1 MKDEF
6 SIGRP
11 DVSISGY
18 TIIEVLIAIA
28 IFSIGIMAVSALQ
41 TSALMSTGRV
51 GLITEAWAVLEDQA
65 ERLKSMPFYAND
77 NNIDDDGDGTIDE
90 VTEEM
95 DDLVAGPYNEPRL
108 NGRLTVHWQVVN
120 DVPIPQQD
128 ETVLPE
134 VPVGN
139 YTVSKT
145 ISVQVTR
152 PGENPQ
158 TDALAEVEF
167 VKTWAADGIP

>member
-1 MKDEF
+1 MKNEF
-6 SIGRP
+6 AIDRP
-11 DVSISGY
+11 DLSISGY

-77 NNIDDDGDGTIDE
+77 NNIDDDLDGTIDE
-90 VTEEM
+90 LTEEM
-95 DDLVAGPYNEPRL
+95 PDLVAGNYNNPRL

-145 ISVQVTR
+145 VSVQVTR